1 MRVACLCLLL
11 WPQLI
16 YMTTPL
22 RKKIIGTVLLCA
34 LFVVL
39 VHRLQQ
45 QSIIPLYDWDES
57 IYAQVAYEMSQNN
70 SLLLS
75 YNGNPWLEKPP
86 LYFGLL
92 ALIFEFGGRNEVL
105 LRGINIGFA
114 ILLTV
119 LLYFLTRKIL
129 TSLYK
134 KELKT
139 VPALA
144 EMLLSTLPAFLLFA
158 SPAFVS
164 RTVTINT
171 DVILATGWIGF
182 FLFSGRWVPQV
193 VFLLLGVLSKS
204 LFGFYPL
211 VIYGL
216 IHLPKLSRRTL
227 GYIAGLATA
236 GMAWYLIML
245 ELYGAQFVQVH
256 FVDHLFRRFS
266 DPIELKFGGRL
277 YYAIGLWNDYGPVL
291 LVIFASYGLL
301 LIAFLRDLK
310 KHTKNIVT
318 STRWETY
325 CVLFSPL
332 LFLGL
337 LTISK
342 TKIIWYLIPLYP
354 LLALAPAVALA
365 SLLRYQ
371 KTVVIGISVIMTVGL
386 TVVIFR
392 NTLLYTAFP
401 DNTTRV
407 QLAECMATVPGD
419 TVAFLVDE
427 QERKNMNV
435 MKAADINIST
445 SFDYGGTPR
454 FIYYSK
460 KNVKFFY
467 DLETFEETADR
478 YPLAVITAEDYLKLK
493 TVDTFGSSRVK
504 ECEID
509 NWRGYRLK

>member
-1 MRVACLCLLL
+1 
-11 WPQLI
+11 
-16 YMTTPL
+16 MTTAL
-22 RKKIIGTVLLCA
+22 WKKIIGTILLCI
-34 LFVVL
+34 LFVAL
-39 VHRLQQ
+39 ILRLQQ

-92 ALIFEFGGRNEVL
+92 ALIFEFAGRNEVL

-129 TSLYK
+129 ATLYE

-144 EMLLSTLPAFLLFA
+144 QMLLSTLPAFFLFA
-158 SPAFVS
+158 SPAFIS
-164 RTVTINT
+164 RTVTINV
-171 DVILATGWIGF
+171 DLILATGWIGF
-182 FLFSGRWVPQV
+182 FLFSGRWLLQA
-193 VFLLLGVLSKS
+193 VFLLFGVLSKS
-204 LFGFYPL
+204 LFGFYSL
-211 VIYGL
+211 AIYGL

-227 GYIAGLATA
+227 GYIAGLAAA
-236 GMAWYLIML
+236 GLAWYLIML
-245 ELYGAQFVQVH
+245 AMYGGQFVQIH
-256 FVDHLFRRFS
+256 FIDHLFRRFS

-291 LVIFASYGLL
+291 LAILVSYGLL
-301 LIAFLRDLK
+301 LVELLRDLK
-310 KHTKNIVT
+310 KHVKIFLT
-318 STRWETY
+318 SPRWEAY
-325 CVLFSPL
+325 CILFSPL

-337 LTISK
+337 LTMSK

-371 KTVVIGISVIMTVGL
+371 KTAVTGISVIMTVGL
-386 TVVIFR
+386 TVLIFR
-392 NTLLYTAFP
+392 NTLTYTAFP

-419 TVAFLVDE
+419 TVAFFVDE
-427 QERKNMNV
+427 QERKNMV
-435 MKAADINIST
+435 AMKSANINIST

-454 FIYYSK
+454 FIYYSRK
-460 KNVKFFY
+460 KVDFFY
-467 DLETFEETADR
+467 DFETFEQAADR

-493 TVDTFGSSRVK
+493 TVDKFGSSRVK
-504 ECEID
+504 ECEFD
-509 NWRGYRLK
+509 NWQGYRLK